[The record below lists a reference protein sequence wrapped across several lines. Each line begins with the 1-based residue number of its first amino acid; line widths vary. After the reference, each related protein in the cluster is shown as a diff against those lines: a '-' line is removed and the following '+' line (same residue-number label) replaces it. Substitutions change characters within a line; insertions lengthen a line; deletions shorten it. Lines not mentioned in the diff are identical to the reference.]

1 MTDDPII
8 PPPEG
13 SRLSV
18 VAPNIID
25 LAGIRVQW
33 GLPATK
39 RQDRCDHNGLLY
51 SEEERRVWCGKCNR
65 TVENF
70 EAFMVF
76 VRHFRE
82 IESAAR
88 VKMRKAEEAMRSSV
102 RRRATKELDRL
113 WAGEGRAVS
122 CPHCKNGLLPEDF
135 ANGVGWSAREYELA
149 RRKRKP

>member
-1 MTDDPII
+1 MSDDPIV
-8 PPPEG
+8 PPPAD
-13 SRLSV
+13 SRL
-18 VAPNIID
+18 VADIID
-25 LAGIRVQW
+25 LAGFRIQW
-33 GLPATK
+33 GRSGTK
-39 RQDRCDHNGLLY
+39 HQDRCDHNGLLY
-51 SEEERRVWCGKCNR
+51 SMEERRVWCSKCNR

-76 VRHFRE
+76 VRHFGE

-88 VKMRKAEEAMRSSV
+88 AKMAKADEAMKTSV

-113 WAGEGRAVS
+113 WAGEGRAVT